1 MMLKTKSL
9 SPEILEIV
17 RNKGTEHPFSHDYQK
32 VQKGSYLCRQCGLAL
47 FRGNNQFNSSCGW
60 PSFDQEIVG
69 AVQHQKDSDGQRTEI
84 LCARCEAHLGHVF
97 MGEGYTPHNKRY
109 CVNGLSLDFVEDQNI
124 IDTEEGLFA
133 AGCFWGVEYYF
144 KQLSGV
150 LKTEVGYSG
159 GHTDHPSYRS
169 LCQGGTGHSEVVRVV
184 YDPSVLSYEKLC
196 QFFFELHDFEQHN
209 GQGPDVGEQYLSHIF
224 YYDEAQKETA
234 LRLIESLTEKG
245 YSVATMLL
253 PVSVFW
259 PAEEDHQDY
268 YAQKG
273 ELPYCHRYTKIFF

>member
-17 RNKGTEHPFSHDYQK
+17 RNKGTEHPFSHHYQK
-32 VQKGSYLCRQCGLAL
+32 IQKGSYLCRQCGLAL

-60 PSFDQEIVG
+60 PSFDQEVVG

-84 LCARCEAHLGHVF
+84 LCARCGAHLGHVF
-97 MGEGYTPHNKRY
+97 AGEGYTPHNKRY
-109 CVNGLSLDFVEDQNI
+109 CVNGLSLDFVENQNI
-124 IDTEEGLFA
+124 TDTEEGLFA

-144 KQLSGV
+144 KQLPGV

-159 GHTDHPSYRS
+159 GHTDHPNYRS
-169 LCQGGTGHSEVVRVV
+169 LCEGGTGHSEVVRVL
-184 YDPSVLSYEKLC
+184 YDPTVLSYEKLC
-196 QFFFELHDFEQHN
+196 QFFFELHNFVQQD
-209 GQGPDVGEQYLSHIF
+209 GQGPDIGEQYLSRIF

-268 YAQKG
+268 YTKKG
-273 ELPYCHRYTKIFF
+273 EMPYCHRYTKIFS